1 MSENSESRYVA
12 EPLTD
17 LTDEEWEYIR
27 YVGAQIMARNP
38 KPLGFEEW
46 KNQERE
52 EKL

>member
-1 MSENSESRYVA
+1 MSENSESRYVV

-38 KPLGFEEW
+38 TPLGFEEW
-46 KNQERE
+46 KNQKE
-52 EKL
+52 ET

>member
-17 LTDEEWEYIR
+17 LTDAEWEYMR

-46 KNQERE
+46 KNQKE
-52 EKL
+52 ET